1 MESNDT
7 LENKPARETIR
18 IYDYDVADRSDETD
32 LVDLWIFFWKRKS
45 LFLSSVIL
53 VSIVGIVCFEMLYVP
68 KRISTVRSLVEVS
81 EISVERLEPTNAYSA
96 ALARR
101 ITFADL
107 PGYALEKEFES
118 IAPYVMSSSI
128 NAIEGTNLIEILT
141 NVPSGAVAEVSIF
154 HDRFTTQI
162 VADLKSSPYASN
174 GSLREELLVSVNDGV
189 RRLRNQLNGFYRG
202 LRHDDDMQTLSKQAD
217 SAARNIRLDT
227 IILEIDEI
235 SEELELL
242 EAILLEIKP
251 RVVVVASVSEK
262 VSGMKKSV
270 AYSLIILLAIFLAIF
285 IVVGGAFAARVKERM
300 AGRG

>member
-1 MESNDT
+1 
-7 LENKPARETIR
+7 
-18 IYDYDVADRSDETD
+18 
-32 LVDLWIFFWKRKS
+32 
-45 LFLSSVIL
+45 
-53 VSIVGIVCFEMLYVP
+53 
-68 KRISTVRSLVEVS
+68 
-81 EISVERLEPTNAYSA
+81 
-96 ALARR
+96 
-101 ITFADL
+101 
-107 PGYALEKEFES
+107 
-118 IAPYVMSSSI
+118 
-128 NAIEGTNLIEILT
+128 
-141 NVPSGAVAEVSIF
+141 
-154 HDRFTTQI
+154 
-162 VADLKSSPYASN
+162 
-174 GSLREELLVSVNDGV
+174 
-189 RRLRNQLNGFYRG
+189 
-202 LRHDDDMQTLSKQAD
+202 MQTLSKQAD